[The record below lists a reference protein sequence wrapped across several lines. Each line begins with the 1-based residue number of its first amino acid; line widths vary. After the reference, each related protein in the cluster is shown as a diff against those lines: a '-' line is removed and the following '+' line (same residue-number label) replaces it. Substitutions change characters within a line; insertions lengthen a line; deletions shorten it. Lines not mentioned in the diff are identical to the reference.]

1 MDAVVERIYKLL
13 KEQGKEVKELAEY
26 IGLTA
31 SKISDWKAGRAK
43 SYYKYTTKIA
53 EFFGVSV
60 DYLTGKDEIKNR
72 SMPEDM
78 ERLYKDIQENPEI
91 REYVQLYSQL
101 SPEAKQHLR
110 MYVDLLLRGDN
121 KANN

>member
-1 MDAVVERIYKLL
+1 MTVFDRIMFLL
-13 KEQGKEVKELAEY
+13 NELHIEQKVLAEY
-26 IGLTA
+26 LNVKPTVF
-31 SKISDWKAGRAK
+31 SDWKAGRNS
-43 SYYKYTTKIA
+43 SYLKHIDKIA
-53 EFFGVSV
+53 EFFNVSI
-60 DYLTGKDEIKNR
+60 DYLMGKDEIKNR

-78 ERLYKDIQENPEI
+78 EQLYKAIQENPEI

>member
-43 SYYKYTTKIA
+43 SYYKYITKIA

-72 SMPEDM
+72 S
-78 ERLYKDIQENPEI
+78 I
-91 REYVQLYSQL
+91 
-101 SPEAKQHLR
+101 
-110 MYVDLLLRGDN
+110 
-121 KANN
+121 